1 MRPRGRA
8 NGIPLHCLRDR
19 AKSTFLGVTCH
30 NRTSQPLS
38 VTDVTLRIPE
48 WLAID
53 GGGIQRWGQLQ
64 DDVLEE
70 EYVISPQ
77 AENELTA
84 THGLG

>member
-1 MRPRGRA
+1 M
-8 NGIPLHCLRDR
+8 
-19 AKSTFLGVTCH
+19 
-30 NRTSQPLS
+30 SQPPS

-77 AENELTA
+77 AENELQPLTDWGFDA
-84 THGLG
+84 GNAAS